1 MGTLHIA
8 RRGFLVGMLAMS
20 LASFAHAQSGSAE
33 IKIGFVNPTTGPF
46 GTLGK
51 YARKGMDLALE
62 QAQNRGALKGLRF
75 TVVERDSAGKA
86 ADAVRYARELLTRES
101 VDVLMGG
108 LSSAECMSIQKMVAE
123 EKIAYL
129 PTSGCWADGF
139 SSPSNVNKY
148 SFRVTANNQQ
158 RNFAFAEWLLKNVG
172 KTWYVIYSDFAYGQ
186 SGAKAF
192 QEAIAA
198 SGGKIVGTIAVP
210 FGTTDMAAYVSKI
223 DTSAEGLYFIL
234 AGRDAILALQ
244 ESAAQG
250 LDKKMKF
257 AGMQSLIVAENFP
270 KMPESAE
277 GLSFIGAYPRDI
289 NGAIDTPANRS
300 FREAYL
306 KKYPNDVVGL
316 NAFEAYQAT
325 NALLQG
331 IEKSGF
337 RGRKDTDK
345 LVGALDGA
353 TLNQSENF
361 PAGTITLRKGDNQ
374 GVGPLY
380 IARVKDGKEEVIHM
394 IPASVVGKYK

>member
-1 MGTLHIA
+1 MKVFKVA
-8 RRGFLVGMLAMS
+8 RTNLLFGILALLVAGG
-20 LASFAHAQSGSAE
+20 AQGQSDTAE

-62 QAQNRGALKGLRF
+62 EAQNKPALKGLKF
-75 TVVERDSAGKA
+75 TVIERDSAGKA
-86 ADAVRYARELLTRES
+86 ADAVRYARELISREG

-108 LSSAECMSIQKMVAE
+108 LSSAECMSIQKIVAE

-148 SFRVTANNQQ
+148 SFRVTANNKQ
-158 RNFAFAEWLLKNVG
+158 RNFAFADWLLKNVG
-172 KTWYVIYSDFAYGQ
+172 KTWYLIYSDFAYGQ

-192 QEAIAA
+192 QAA
-198 SGGKIVGTIAVP
+198 MKAKGGTVVGSVAVP
-210 FGTTDMAAYVSKI
+210 FGTTDMAPYIGKI
-223 DTSAEGLYFIL
+223 DKSAQGLYFIL
-234 AGRDAILALQ
+234 AGRDAILGLQ

-250 LDKKMKF
+250 LDKKMKL

-270 KMPESAE
+270 KIPESAE

-289 NGAIDTPANRS
+289 NGPIDTTANQS
-300 FREAYL
+300 FRALYL

-325 NALLQG
+325 NALLKG

-337 RGRKDTDK
+337 RGRKDTEK
-345 LVGALDGA
+345 FVAALDGSA
-353 TLNQSENF
+353 LEESTQF
-361 PAGTITLRKGDNQ
+361 PAGTVTLRKDDNQ

-380 IARVKDGKEEVIHM
+380 IARVKDGKEEVIHK
-394 IPASVVGKYK
+394 IPASVVGNYK